1 MTRSMLAAG
10 PAFLGSA
17 LVLFAWPQVSPQTAQ
32 EVLAASVADLR
43 GQKELIE
50 TSTTRNVVS
59 FSATGTPMISTV
71 TSPVRE
77 SAGTVSAGW
86 LRHRPPK
93 AAQEAHK
100 KGGKL
105 IKKKKLESA
114 AQEFERAIALDPG
127 FADAHNDLG
136 VVYARLGRYPEA
148 TAEFRRAIELLPQES
163 SPRSNLAW
171 ALFLTGVRTE
181 AEESARRAIQLS
193 PDNAPAHMLIGRLLT
208 ENPATLSEGLS
219 FLEYAGR
226 TMPEA
231 KQLVKTLR
239 KK

>member
-1 MTRSMLAAG
+1 MTRPVTAASL
-10 PAFLGSA
+10 AFLSSVS
-17 LVLFAWPQVSPQTAQ
+17 VLSAWPQLSPQNAQ
-32 EVLAASVADLR
+32 EVLDASMADLHGR
-43 GQKELIE
+43 REMLE
-50 TSTTRNVVS
+50 TSTTRNVIS
-59 FSATGTPMISTV
+59 FSPTATPMISTI

-77 SAGTVSAGW
+77 SPGTVSANW

-100 KGGKL
+100 KGNKL
-105 IKKKKLESA
+105 LKKKDLENA
-114 AQEFERAIALDPG
+114 AYEFEAAIALDPG